1 MNNYL
6 IVLLTILFIGGCVQ
20 NSKDNTHKSGKSED
34 WRTGQVEYQGTTSF
48 IRYNHALT
56 SLPKSNYPQ
65 LIRISAKFKTE
76 NPNGFPSNSEA
87 SGLWKLE
94 DLLDESLSKT
104 NHAVFAG
111 TITMPNKKHFIF
123 YSPTSDSSKATVSS
137 LIKSI
142 TNYET
147 EYSIQS
153 DAEWNVF
160 KGFYER

>member
-1 MNNYL
+1 MNKYL
-6 IVLLTILFIGGCVQ
+6 IVLLTIFFIGGCVQ
-20 NSKDNTHKSGKSED
+20 NSKDNTHKSAKSED

-56 SLPKSNYPQ
+56 SIQKNDYPQ
-65 LIRISAKFKTE
+65 LIRISVKFKTE
-76 NPNGFPSNSEA
+76 NPNGFPSNAEA

-94 DLLDESLSKT
+94 DLFDESLSKT
-104 NHAVFAG
+104 NHAVFVG

-123 YSPTSDSSKATVSS
+123 YSPALNSSEGTVSS

-142 TNYET
+142 PNYEI
-147 EYSIQS
+147 EYSIQP

-160 KGFYER
+160 KGFYNR

>member
-1 MNNYL
+1 M
-6 IVLLTILFIGGCVQ
+6 Q
-20 NSKDNTHKSGKSED
+20 NSKDNAHNAAKSED
-34 WRTGQVEYQGTTSF
+34 WQTGQVEYQGTTSF

-56 SLPKSNYPQ
+56 SLPQNDYPQ

-94 DLLDESLSKT
+94 DLLNESLSKT

-123 YSPTSDSSKATVSS
+123 YSPASNSSDGIVSS

-142 TNYET
+142 PNYEI
-147 EYSIQS
+147 EYSIQP
-153 DAEWNVF
+153 DAKWNVF
-160 KGFYER
+160 KGFYSR